1 MRLFRILT
9 NNQEARQRIGCSF
22 CIIEP
27 PKVGEPLVLYYV
39 DPATRDPKAMVSSSP
54 VSKVAGIFSVV
65 PIVNM
70 WNKDFY
76 IFKLILDLSMDE
88 TIREFVGQSDL
99 PALAVV
105 EIINVLKSAENP
117 AQAIHKIAQILSQYR
132 KEEK

>member
-1 MRLFRILT
+1 MRLFRILI
-9 NNQEARQRIGCSF
+9 NNQEARQCIGRNF

-27 PKVGEPLVLYYV
+27 PKVGVPLVLYYV

-54 VSKVAGIFSVV
+54 VSKVADTLVNY
-65 PIVNM
+65 IVFMRNA
-70 WNKDFY
+70 DVY
-76 IFKLILDLSMDE
+76 IFNPVLDLSMDE

-99 PALAVV
+99 PALAAV

-117 AQAIHKIAQILSQYR
+117 AQAIHKIAQILSQYK

>member
-9 NNQEARQRIGCSF
+9 NNQEARQCIGCNF

-39 DPATRDPKAMVSSSP
+39 DSVTRDPKAMVSSSP
-54 VSKVAGIFSVV
+54 VSKVAGIFSVI
-65 PIVNM
+65 PIVYM
-70 WNKDFY
+70 WNADVY
-76 IFKLILDLSMDE
+76 IFKPILDLSMDE

-99 PALAVV
+99 PALAAV

-117 AQAIHKIAQILSQYR
+117 AQAIHKIAQILSQ
-132 KEEK
+132 